1 MNQKKMVSREEFEK
15 AFKRL
20 AELNAELNTLIIRHI
35 FLEDEQT
42 VIKWV
47 IKNHKEIESLS
58 KIIKNY
64 GKGE

>member
-1 MNQKKMVSREEFEK
+1 MVSREEFEK